1 MSYNNSSYK
10 IKSVLNFRDI
20 GGVPASNR
28 SRIKKCIIY
37 RSANPDRISRKD
49 AGMLK
54 ELGIRTIIDLR
65 AQREV
70 RKKRREIENADIIS
84 LPLDFEQK
92 TREKLMPYLRK
103 KNSETVIADISHD
116 LYLEMLD
123 AAGPALKT
131 ILDLL
136 LLPGREPILIH
147 CQAGK
152 DRTGIISALIQL
164 LLGAD
169 RQTIVDEYMRS
180 NDELLPFF
188 KRMLLIRKI
197 MSLGFF
203 PSDTILYAITV
214 RKRNIESVIDRV
226 ENHHGGIVSFLSSAG
241 FDKAQIARVKERL
254 IE

>member
-1 MSYNNSSYK
+1 MNK

-20 GGVPASNR
+20 GGIPSANGT
-28 SRIKKCIIY
+28 RIKAGIIY

-49 AGMLK
+49 AIHLK
-54 ELGIRTIIDLR
+54 ELGIKTVIDLR
-65 AQREV
+65 ARREV

-92 TREKLMPYLRK
+92 TRDKLLPYLRK
-103 KNSETVIADISHD
+103 KNSEAIIADISHD

-123 AAGPALKT
+123 ATGPVMKT

-136 LLPGREPILIH
+136 MSPGREPILIH

-152 DRTGIISALIQL
+152 DRTGIVSALIQL

-169 RQTIVDEYMRS
+169 RQTIVDEYMKS

-188 KRMLLIRKI
+188 RRMLLIRKI
-197 MSLGFF
+197 ISFGFF
-203 PSDTILYAITV
+203 PTDTILWAITV

-226 ENHHGGIVSFLSSAG
+226 ENHHGGIEAYLGLAG
-241 FDKAQIARVKERL
+241 LDRLQINKLKEML